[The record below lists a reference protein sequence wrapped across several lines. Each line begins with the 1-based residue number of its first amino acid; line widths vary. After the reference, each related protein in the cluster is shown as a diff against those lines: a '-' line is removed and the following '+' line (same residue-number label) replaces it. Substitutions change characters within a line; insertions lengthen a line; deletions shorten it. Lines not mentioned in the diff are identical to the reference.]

1 MRENKMT
8 PGTIDAS
15 QRKAAR
21 VAGFA
26 LVFAMAIVVFSNFY
40 VSAGLIVP
48 GDATETA
55 RNILAH
61 TTRFRFSVACDLLYV
76 TNLLVLLSALY
87 VIFEPVGR
95 GMALVAAFFRLA
107 YAIAWIVLTL
117 NMLSAL
123 RLLGDASY
131 LHAFEPAQLQALSRL
146 HLADTFDDYYTGLPF
161 FGLAS
166 TVCSILWFK
175 SRYIP
180 RALAAFGMASSAWCV
195 LCAFAFIV
203 FPHFNETVNDWLFDT
218 PMGLFEMATGFW
230 LLFKGLRPA
239 DFAGAASDRVA

>member
-1 MRENKMT
+1 MT
-8 PGTIDAS
+8 HTIDAS

-21 VAGFA
+21 VAGSA
-26 LVFAMAIVVFSNFY
+26 LVFAIAIVVFGNFY

-61 TTRFRFSVACDLLYV
+61 ATRFRLSVACDLVYV

-87 VIFEPVGR
+87 VVLEPVDR
-95 GMALVAAFFRLA
+95 GMALAAAILRLA

-123 RLLGDASY
+123 RLLGDANY
-131 LHAFEPAQLQALSRL
+131 MHAFEPTQLQVLSRL
-146 HLADTFDDYYTGLPF
+146 YIANTFDDYYVGLPF
-161 FGLAS
+161 FALAS
-166 TVCSILWFK
+166 TACSILWFK
-175 SRYIP
+175 SGYIP
-180 RALAAFGMASSAWCV
+180 RALAAFGVAASAWCV
-195 LCAFAFIV
+195 ACAFTFIV

-218 PMGLFEMATGFW
+218 PLAVFELATGLW

-239 DFAGAASDRVA
+239 SIEASASRQVA

>member
-1 MRENKMT
+1 MT
-8 PGTIDAS
+8 IGSIDAS

-26 LVFAMAIVVFSNFY
+26 LVFAIAIVVFSNFY

-48 GDATETA
+48 GDAAETA
-55 RNILAH
+55 RNLLAH
-61 TTRFRFSVACDLLYV
+61 ATRFRFSVACDLLYV

-87 VIFEPVGR
+87 VVFEPVGR
-95 GMALVAAFFRLA
+95 GMALVAAVFRLA

-123 RLLGDASY
+123 RLLGDTSY
-131 LHAFEPAQLQALSRL
+131 LHAFEPAQLQALARL
-146 HLADTFDDYYTGLPF
+146 HLADTFDDYYVGLPF

-166 TVCSILWFK
+166 TVCSMLWFK

-180 RALAAFGMASSAWCV
+180 RALAAYGVASSAWCV
-195 LCAFAFIV
+195 VCAFTFII
-203 FPHFNETVNDWLFDT
+203 FPYFNETVNDWLFDT
-218 PMGLFEMATGFW
+218 PLGLFEMATGFW
-230 LLFKGLRPA
+230 LLFKGLSPA
-239 DFAGAASDRVA
+239 SMVESASRQVA